1 MWDSLV
7 FFHAINASVMNT
19 SSLNVLAK
27 QKYFMF
33 WNVKNVKSNIFYYLI
48 LFFKAADFIFIS
60 FFRYILFF
68 SENKGIGVITSMSH
82 IDVNY
87 KSALLLETKCRILMS
102 LSNLQKLIEDSF
114 FEADIFNE
122 SLESKNKPGRASEL
136 ESVLDIL
143 LTD

>member
-1 MWDSLV
+1 
-7 FFHAINASVMNT
+7 
-19 SSLNVLAK
+19 
-27 QKYFMF
+27 
-33 WNVKNVKSNIFYYLI
+33 
-48 LFFKAADFIFIS
+48 
-60 FFRYILFF
+60 
-68 SENKGIGVITSMSH
+68 MSH

-122 SLESKNKPGRASEL
+122 SSKSKNKPGRASEL

-143 LTD
+143 SAD